1 MASSSSLV
9 NYPVGRV
16 RYRID
21 IPKRV
26 VVTNFVRREWEA
38 SVDERECYY
47 SARLGTCVLEM
58 NLLWELHVRMI
69 LKLCMFCCCSL

>member
-38 SVDERECYY
+38 SVDEREC
-47 SARLGTCVLEM
+47 
-58 NLLWELHVRMI
+58 
-69 LKLCMFCCCSL
+69 